1 MGVYSVV
8 KLAVQ
13 NLNDK
18 EIISKS
24 MLLLSTVAEQKHTTR
39 YVDLTAVSA
48 LCICVLKEY
57 QDTVSCVVPSL
68 MILEELNGKDSL
80 ERLKDECSVF
90 ATLLSANEEN
100 GEVCEHVFRVLRMV
114 CEVSHVFRL
123 QFIQSGNIQELC
135 RCFVNHSSRSAVLF
149 DFCGLL
155 IELTRETEFDYIPG
169 RYNVIDILLKLISH
183 NADDSSSLCAILS
196 ALQSVV
202 CVSPL
207 CISHFM
213 KKQGLVVLSS
223 LIDSLN
229 ESLDVV
235 NECCSFAFDIVSQ
248 INISKEIISTN
259 LISHIVNTLETA
271 SHECPSQ
278 LLPCYRCLR
287 GVSCL
292 SIDCLKAIQTAGGIE
307 ILADGLKEKPY
318 DPILLKEII
327 WCLYQCTLLPNCC
340 TECERDDIVASLK
353 AITVCSPPE
362 DDYSI
367 KFDLLMQSLT
377 ALSYASTPRKA
388 NQDRVPFDMAD
399 ALKSPLVTIM
409 SQLLQLNTITK
420 SNLIIN
426 LKRLNTLCSSINRE
440 EFVQYGLHSILF
452 DILARFPSDCCIL
465 SLSFSI
471 LLYLIQ
477 DDDNPITI
485 TPGYLEVIMKCLQT
499 EEIREDVDCLFTIV
513 QFLVAMP
520 LSDVSHYLATSS
532 FLSVLFEACSVAT
545 EGDTRVD
552 LTSSNVLIHHD
563 SKNESHLIDMV
574 NTEAPIINPSI
585 STITSDTDTCL
596 TETHSTKI
604 TAMIDDLLTFALQ
617 LSSLHAFPNVP
628 GFRSF
633 FLQCEHFIAESYLL
647 LLKADVACRM
657 IAGEPLLTRT
667 AGDGIRI
674 DISLVDY
681 LISIIDELSVN
692 EDDSS
697 KICVIIQLL
706 AQVDEYKTEFV
717 QKNGIAVL
725 LKCFKE
731 YDCEEQ
737 FSLFSSCL
745 INLISGMITIIF

>member
-1 MGVYSVV
+1 MGVYSIV

-48 LCICVLKEY
+48 LCVCVLKEY

-68 MILEELNGKDSL
+68 MILEELDGKESL
-80 ERLKDECSVF
+80 ERLKDECLVF
-90 ATLLSANEEN
+90 SALLSSNEEN
-100 GEVCEHVFRVLRMV
+100 SEVCEHIFRVLRMV

-123 QFIQSGNIQELC
+123 QFLQAGIVQELC
-135 RCFVNHSSRSAVLF
+135 RCFVNHSSRSVILF

-155 IELTRETEFDYIPG
+155 IALTRETEFDSLPG
-169 RYNVIDILLKLISH
+169 RYNLIDVLLKLISH
-183 NADDSSSLCAILS
+183 YSDDCSSLCAILS
-196 ALQSVV
+196 ALQNVV

-223 LIDSLN
+223 LIDSLGD
-229 ESLDVV
+229 SLDVV
-235 NECCSFAFDIVSQ
+235 NECCSFVFEIVSQ

-271 SHECPSQ
+271 SYESPSQ

-292 SIDCLKAIQTAGGIE
+292 SIDCLKAIQTAGGIL
-307 ILADGLKEKPY
+307 ILEDGLKEKPY

-327 WCLYQCTLLPNCC
+327 WCLYQCTLLPDCC

-367 KFDLLMQSLT
+367 KYDLLMQSLT

-399 ALKSPLVTIM
+399 ALKSPLVTII
-409 SQLLQLNTITK
+409 SPLLQLNTITK
-420 SNLIIN
+420 SDLIIN
-426 LKRLNTLCSSINRE
+426 LKRLKTLCSSINKE

-452 DILARFPSDCCIL
+452 DILAQFPSDCCIL

-477 DDDNPITI
+477 DDENPISI
-485 TPGYLEVIMKCLQT
+485 TSGYLEVIEKCLQT
-499 EEIREDVDCLFTIV
+499 EEIREDVDSVFIIV
-513 QFLVAMP
+513 QFLVSMP

-532 FLSVLFEACSVAT
+532 FISTLFDACSIVI
-545 EGDTRVD
+545 EGDTRLD
-552 LTSSNVLIHHD
+552 LTSSNVLVHHD
-563 SKNESHLIDMV
+563 SKNESQLIDMV
-574 NTEAPIINPSI
+574 NTDYPIINPSV
-585 STITSDTDTCL
+585 STITSDTDICL
-596 TETHSTKI
+596 TENHFSKI
-604 TAMIDDLLTFALQ
+604 TAMIDDLLSFALQ
-617 LSSLHAFPNVP
+617 LSSLHAFPSVP

-633 FLQCEHFIAESYLL
+633 FLQSEHFISESYLL

-657 IAGEPLLTRT
+657 IEGESLLTHT
-667 AGDGIRI
+667 AGDGILI

-681 LISIIDELSVN
+681 LITIISELNVN
-692 EDDSS
+692 EDDCS

-706 AQVDEYKTEFV
+706 AQVDEYKAEFV

-725 LKCFKE
+725 VKCFQE
-731 YDCEEQ
+731 YDSEEQ

-745 INLISGMITIIF
+745 INLLSGMIV